1 MKKKKRN
8 RGGQKGNQIAR
19 THGFHASALAPG
31 ETCRFL
37 NILNQERLYP
47 DVAVLRLKVRC
58 VSLPDPFKFPEQ
70 LLSFLQNGPSVVF
83 PLILTIIAFFSYEK
97 EEIIVYYISAEQSR
111 HGLYRSVRKYRH
123 FCARKRG
130 NQCFLMFYKMIQA
143 WFLPSCPENLPILAS
158 KKEKIIDY

>member
-1 MKKKKRN
+1 
-8 RGGQKGNQIAR
+8 
-19 THGFHASALAPG
+19 
-31 ETCRFL
+31 
-37 NILNQERLYP
+37 
-47 DVAVLRLKVRC
+47 
-58 VSLPDPFKFPEQ
+58 
-70 LLSFLQNGPSVVF
+70 
-83 PLILTIIAFFSYEK
+83 LILAIIAFFSYEK

-130 NQCFLMFYKMIQA
+130 NQCFLTFYKMIQA

>member
-19 THGFHASALAPG
+19 TYGFHASALAPG

-83 PLILTIIAFFSYEK
+83 PLILAIIAFFSYEK

-111 HGLYRSVRKYRH
+111 RGLYRSVRKYRH
-123 FCARKRG
+123 FCDRKRG
-130 NQCFLMFYKMIQA
+130 NQCFLTFYKMTQA
-143 WFLPSCPENLPILAS
+143 HSFPRISSFTSVLAI